1 MHPTALATFI
11 GLFSFPSAKQWGDR
25 CKLKLSLSPGRTLP
39 STSFCS
45 SSIARELVLPLAH
58 VGRTD
63 ALFQLLRC
71 SGGEGE
77 GRAESLEPFLKRRA
91 SLSVA
96 FAGLSFSAFYI
107 AGKLHCFTPGR
118 GGRALRLCAF
128 LLPLFLA
135 TLIAVSRT
143 CDYKHHWQGG
153 SASACRP
160 GRGHSEHW
168 GGGSVLM
175 QRSSEL
181 VMATWGF

>member
-11 GLFSFPSAKQWGDR
+11 GLFWGFSFPSAKQWGDKR
-25 CKLKLSLSPGRTLP
+25 KLKLSVSPGRSLP

-45 SSIARELVLPLAH
+45 SSMAHELVLPLAH

-63 ALFQLLRC
+63 ALFQPLHC
-71 SGGEGE
+71 SRGEGE
-77 GRAESLEPFLKRRA
+77 GRAEGPRQSLEPFLKRCA

-153 SASACRP
+153 SASARRP
-160 GRGHSEHW
+160 GQGHSGHRV
-168 GGGSVLM
+168 VLCCCRGA
-175 QRSSEL
+175 QSP
-181 VMATWGF
+181 